1 MNKLTGKITNIQQS
15 GAVMLIDLDVNG
27 QGFSALLIESAE
39 KQEWLQ
45 KEQSV
50 NLVFKETEVSLAKKL
65 TGHISVRNRM
75 NCKVISVERGQLL
88 SKITLQ
94 FGENLIKSVV
104 TTRAADSLLI
114 LKGEEIEALV
124 KANEISLM
132 KIAGK

>member
-15 GAVMLIDLDVNG
+15 GAVMLIDLEVNG

-39 KQEWLQ
+39 KPEWLQ

-65 TGHISVRNRM
+65 RGQISVKNRM
-75 NCKVISVERGQLL
+75 NCKVISVERSLLL
-88 SKITLQ
+88 SKVTLQ

-114 LKGEEIEALV
+114 AAGEEIEALV